1 VGGGWFGWSV
11 LQAFIEKSFAP
22 MRNLLK
28 SLFAGSNN
36 VCSTSFMKEN
46 ASMIRS
52 TRLGQ
57 LALGLLVAFA
67 GSAKLQAADLNFLA
81 HAGLQGGERNICNM
95 LLSSDLP
102 LALVLCTNSKKPI

>member
-57 LALGLLVAFA
+57 LALGLLVLVA
-67 GSAKLQAADLNFLA
+67 GSASLPAADILYVSLGTN
-81 HAGLQGGERNICNM
+81 NIVTYNTTGN
-95 LLSSDLP
+95 
-102 LALVLCTNSKKPI
+102 VG